1 MSPNSNK
8 KSAKS
13 NNPRESAIQTVSK
26 SNNSSYNMIGQQQMS
41 KNMKKF
47 IACLLL
53 GALLGMIPPL
63 LPAQQNQNT
72 QKSNP
77 EIEALKKRVS
87 ELEQQLQT
95 VENVE
100 KMDLARN
107 YADAK
112 AKLINVDVDK
122 LKWELRDSNHKWLT
136 GWILFFLAILSAI
149 GVGVWSWLK
158 SRTNQLIETEVE
170 KNLNGFKEA
179 VGQVDTLKN
188 QQKVLEKEH
197 VAAMLDSIA
206 DKPYGPR
213 YSYPERIKALSE
225 EALLW
230 VLDDEIYGR
239 VVRYLAAEVLANRK
253 SPQLPSLLLK
263 FLNSVVDWEKDRLE
277 TYTFAPLSLIHFLEE
292 IYTHEVYQGL
302 KRFLNRLL
310 TENPKN
316 KDLFLPETVSS
327 LAGIGVKLNMG
338 DSVPI
343 LKTAIPHLKNPS
355 HKVLSDLAR
364 YFDIFNEPAGI
375 KEILINHVTSERS
388 GMEEVENRC
397 LELLQ
402 KYGPAFVAEWRARA
416 TTDNSNA

>member
-1 MSPNSNK
+1 
-8 KSAKS
+8 
-13 NNPRESAIQTVSK
+13 
-26 SNNSSYNMIGQQQMS
+26 
-41 KNMKKF
+41 MKKF
-47 IACLLL
+47 IVCLLL

-63 LPAQQNQNT
+63 LPAQQTQSR
-72 QKSNP
+72 QKSDT
-77 EIEALKKRVS
+77 EIEVLEKRVS
-87 ELEQQLQT
+87 ELEKQLQT

-122 LKWELRDSNHKWLT
+122 LKWELRDSNGKWLT
-136 GWILFFLAILSAI
+136 GWILFFLAILSVV

-170 KNLNGFKEA
+170 KNLDGFKEA
-179 VGQVDTLKN
+179 VGQVDILKQQAKEALEEVGTLKN

-197 VAAMLDSIA
+197 AAAMLDSIA
-206 DKPYGPR
+206 DTPYGPR

-263 FLNSVVDWEKDRLE
+263 FLNLVVDWEKDRLE
-277 TYTFAPLSLIHFLEE
+277 TYTFDPLSSIDFLEK
-292 IYTHEVYQGL
+292 IQTHEAYQSL

-327 LAGIGVKLNMG
+327 LAGIGIKLNMG

-364 YFDIFNEPAGI
+364 YFDKFNEPEGI
-375 KEILINHVTSERS
+375 KEILTQHVTSRMS
-388 GMEEVENRC
+388 DVKNLC
-397 LELLQ
+397 LRLLQ
-402 KYGPAFVAEWRARA
+402 KHDPDVKEQRVRE
-416 TTDNSNA
+416 TTDNSDA